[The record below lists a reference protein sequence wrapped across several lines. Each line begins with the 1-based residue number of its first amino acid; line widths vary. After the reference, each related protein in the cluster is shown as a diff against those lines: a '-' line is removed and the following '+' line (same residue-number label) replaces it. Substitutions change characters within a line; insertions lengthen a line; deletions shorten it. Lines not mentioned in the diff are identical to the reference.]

1 MQQYNYKTI
10 NYKDYTSR
18 SSNSNST
25 GISSTS
31 STSKERTATD
41 TASEEKMPINRKVI
55 DEVRTLYHDA
65 IGAYPSVLVCKE
77 ITQLLITGAITREEL
92 EYALTE
98 TAYAPR
104 PSWAYAAAIIR
115 RVQRDKQDVPF

>member
-10 NYKDYTSR
+10 NYQDYTSR
-18 SSNSNST
+18 SSNS
-25 GISSTS
+25 SSTSIS

-65 IGAYPSVLVCKE
+65 IGAYPSVIVCKE